1 MISRASVV
9 RWVDALL
16 HLQGDP
22 ARLAASF
29 ALGVGVGFSPFLG
42 LHIGLAMTLAVWLR
56 LNRVAVFA
64 GLWVNLPWVMV
75 PWYVGVTVLAARVLD
90 LDVPP
95 GLHATFAGLV
105 SHSPFTRVFWYE
117 LGRIAA
123 EWLVPFVVGSSVGA
137 LLLGLLTYPVALMA
151 IRSVRRREGR

>member
-1 MISRASVV
+1 MISRAALV

-29 ALGVGVGFSPFLG
+29 ALGVGVGFSPFVG
-42 LHIGLAMTLAVWLR
+42 LHIGLAMAIATWLR

-64 GLWVNLPWVMV
+64 GLWVNLPWIMV

-95 GLHATFAGLV
+95 GLHATFSGLV
-105 SHSPFTRVFWYE
+105 EQSPFTLLFWQE
-117 LGRIAA
+117 LGRIAS

-137 LLLGLLTYPVALMA
+137 LVLGLLTYPTALLA
-151 IRSVRRREGR
+151 IRRVRRREGR